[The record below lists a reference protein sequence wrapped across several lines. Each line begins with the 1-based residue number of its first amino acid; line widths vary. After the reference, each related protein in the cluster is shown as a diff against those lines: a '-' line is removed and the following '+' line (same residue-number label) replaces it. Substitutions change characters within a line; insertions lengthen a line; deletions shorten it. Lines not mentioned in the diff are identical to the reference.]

1 MASTAEGATT
11 EVVSTDEE
19 AEDSICWLPLESN
32 PAMLNEF
39 ARRVGMSEKYSF
51 NDVWGLDD
59 ALTAMLPRPC
69 FALTLLF
76 KPSDNIRTFKKDQ
89 REKIEQGVTENNM
102 PGADKLFYMKQY
114 VGNACG
120 TIATIHA
127 IANADPIRESLPS
140 DSPLARFFG
149 ECADKSVE
157 DCGELLGK
165 AKYLHEVSE
174 SSASNTE
181 TGQTEAPAVGDSV
194 DCHFIAFVQRDGCV
208 FELDGGKAFPIN
220 HGPVENDFIQSAAK
234 IIQQKFMQV
243 DPDSIHWNIMALC
256 EGTLE

>member
-1 MASTAEGATT
+1 MASAEGGGKVVDNT
-11 EVVSTDEE
+11 EGEQERV
-19 AEDSICWLPLESN
+19 CWLPLESN

-39 ARRVGMSEKYSF
+39 ARRVGMPEKYSF

-59 ALTAMLPRPC
+59 GLTAMLPRPC

-76 KPSDNIRTFKKDQ
+76 KPSDKIGAFKREQ
-89 REKIEQGVTENNM
+89 REKIEQGTEANKM
-102 PGADKLFYMKQY
+102 PEGDKLFFMKQY

-127 IANADPIRESLPS
+127 IANADPIRGSLPT
-140 DSPLARFFG
+140 DSSLAKFFG
-149 ECADKSVE
+149 ECEGKSAE
-157 DCGELLGK
+157 DCGDILGR

-220 HGPVENDFIQSAAK
+220 HGPVENDFVQSAAQA
-234 IIQQKFMQV
+234 IQQKFMQV

-256 EGTLE
+256 EGTMG